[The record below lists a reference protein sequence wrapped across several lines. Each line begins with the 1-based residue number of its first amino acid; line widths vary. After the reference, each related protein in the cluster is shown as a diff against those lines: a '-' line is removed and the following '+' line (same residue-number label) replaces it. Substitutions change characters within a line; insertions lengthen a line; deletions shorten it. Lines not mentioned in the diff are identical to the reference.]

1 MAELLPRFWDALTLG
16 RLFGLGVALVAWAAV
31 GWFLSPRL
39 WAKFDDLTHGYV
51 RWMQSEFDRMFLE
64 VSPRLCLAAIVASV
78 LVFGA
83 LGLFLT
89 SGLPWDQPGY
99 HLIRL
104 VVVGV
109 LVVGPFGLPTGY
121 RLPRTVV
128 EWMWTRRIEL
138 FEDQL
143 LDALAFMSNGL
154 KSGLSLLQSMDM
166 VREELPN
173 PISEEFAL
181 TLNQQ
186 RLGVPLEDA
195 LVGLEK
201 RIGTE
206 DVQIIVTSI
215 NILRQSGGNLAETFD
230 TVAHTI
236 RERKK
241 VSGKVKSLTAQGV
254 AQGVIIVLM
263 PFVLAFALWLI
274 DPVLISRLW
283 TTALGWAMIF
293 FMLTL
298 QVIGGVL
305 IRKIVKVEV

>member
-1 MAELLPRFWDALTLG
+1 MFELLPQIWDFLTVG
-16 RLFGLGVALVAWAAV
+16 RLVGLGVAVLAWAAV
-31 GWFLSPRL
+31 GWFLSPKL
-39 WAKFDDLTHGYV
+39 WTLFDDLTHGYV
-51 RWMQSEFDRMFLE
+51 RWMQAEFDRMFLE
-64 VSPRLCLAAIVASV
+64 VSWALCIASIVASV
-78 LVFGA
+78 LVFAA
-83 LGLFLT
+83 LGLFVT
-89 SGLPWDQPGY
+89 GGLPWDQPGY

-104 VVVGV
+104 FVVGV

-121 RLPRTVV
+121 RLPRVV
-128 EWMWTRRIEL
+128 VQWMWQRRIEL

-173 PISEEFAL
+173 PIAEEFAL

-283 TTALGWAMIF
+283 TTALGWAMLF
-293 FMLTL
+293 FMFTL

>member
-1 MAELLPRFWDALTLG
+1 MSAPLWWDGLTSLRLLWLG
-16 RLFGLGVALVAWAAV
+16 LSVLAWLAV
-31 GWFLSPRL
+31 GWYVAPRVWKL
-39 WAKFDDLTHGYV
+39 FDDLTAGYV

-64 VSPRLCLAAIVASV
+64 VSPVLCMVSIVTSV
-78 LVFGA
+78 LVFSAFGF
-83 LGLFLT
+83 FLT
-89 SGLPWDQPGY
+89 SGLPWGAGY
-99 HLIRL
+99 NVIRL

-109 LVVGPFGLPTGY
+109 LAVGPFGLPTGY
-121 RLPRTVV
+121 RLPRAVV
-128 EWMWTRRIEL
+128 EGMWQRRIDL

-154 KSGLSLLQSMDM
+154 KSGLSLLQSMGM
-166 VREELPN
+166 VRDELPN

-181 TLNQQ
+181 TLSQQ
-186 RLGVPLEDA
+186 RLGMPLDDA
-195 LVGLEK
+195 LINLER

-230 TVAHTI
+230 TVAYTI

-254 AQGVIIVLM
+254 AQGVIIVIM
-263 PFVLAFALWLI
+263 PFVLTFALWVI
-274 DPVLISRLW
+274 DPILISRLW
-283 TTALGWAMIF
+283 TTAIGWGLLF
-293 FMLTL
+293 LMLTL
-298 QVIGGVL
+298 QVIGSLL

>member
-1 MAELLPRFWDALTLG
+1 MLELLPQWWDGLTFF
-16 RLFGLGVALVAWAAV
+16 RLSTFGVAILAWLAV
-31 GWFLSPRL
+31 GWFAAPTL
-39 WAKFDDLTHGYV
+39 WTLFDELTLGYV

-64 VSPRLCLAAIVASV
+64 VSPTLCMVSIVTSV
-78 LVFGA
+78 CAFGA
-83 LGLFLT
+83 FGMFLT
-89 SGLPWDQPGY
+89 SGLPWSAWY
-99 HLIRL
+99 HIIRAL
-104 VVVGV
+104 VVGI

-121 RLPRTVV
+121 RLPRAIV
-128 EWMWTRRIEL
+128 EWMWQRRIDL

-173 PISEEFAL
+173 PISQEFAL
-181 TLNQQ
+181 TLNHQ
-186 RLGVPLEDA
+186 RLGMPLEDA
-195 LVGLEK
+195 LLGLEK

-230 TVAHTI
+230 TVANTI

-263 PFVLAFALWLI
+263 PFVLTFALWVI

-283 TTALGWAMIF
+283 TTALGWALLF
-293 FMLTL
+293 LMLTL
-298 QVIGGVL
+298 QVIGSVL

>member
-1 MAELLPRFWDALTLG
+1 MFDWLPLWWDFLTFG
-16 RLFGLGVALVAWAAV
+16 RLAALSLALIAWAAV
-31 GWFLSPRL
+31 GWFAAPKL
-39 WAKFDDLTHGYV
+39 WLLIDDITRGYV

-64 VSPRLCLAAIVASV
+64 VSPTLCVASILSSV
-78 LVFGA
+78 AVFAAFGM
-83 LGLFLT
+83 FLT
-89 SGLPWDQPGY
+89 SGLPWEPGY
-99 HLIRL
+99 HLIRA
-104 VVVGV
+104 
-109 LVVGPFGLPTGY
+109 LVVGILAVGPMGLPTGY
-121 RLPRTVV
+121 NLPRAVV
-128 EWMWTRRIEL
+128 QWMWQRRIDQ

-173 PISEEFAL
+173 PISQEFAL

-195 LVGLEK
+195 LLGLEK
-201 RIGTE
+201 RVGTE

-230 TVAHTI
+230 TVANTI

-254 AQGVIIVLM
+254 AQGVIIVCM
-263 PFVLAFALWLI
+263 PFVLTFALWSI

-283 TTALGWAMIF
+283 TTALGWVMLF
-293 FMLTL
+293 MMLTL
-298 QVIGGVL
+298 QVIGGTM

>member
-1 MAELLPRFWDALTLG
+1 MFQLLPQFWDGLTFG
-16 RLFGLGVALVAWAAV
+16 RLLALGVAVVAWAGVGYYSAPKAWAV
-31 GWFLSPRL
+31 
-39 WAKFDDLTHGYV
+39 FDDMTLGYV
-51 RWMQSEFDRMFLE
+51 RWMQTEFDRMFLE
-64 VSPRLCLAAIVASV
+64 VSNTVCLLSIVTSV
-78 LVFGA
+78 LVFAA
-83 LGLFLT
+83 LGLWLT
-89 SGLPWDQPGY
+89 SGLPWDHPGY
-99 HLIRL
+99 HIIRAL
-104 VVVGV
+104 VVSV
-109 LVVGPFGLPTGY
+109 LVAGPFGLPTGY
-121 RLPRTVV
+121 RLPRAVV
-128 EWMWTRRIEL
+128 EGMWQRRIDL

-173 PISEEFAL
+173 PISQEFAL

-195 LVGLEK
+195 LIGLEK

-230 TVAHTI
+230 TVANTI

-254 AQGVIIVLM
+254 AQGVIIVFM
-263 PFVLAFALWLI
+263 PFVLAGSLWVI

-283 TTALGWAMIF
+283 TTALGWAFIF
-293 FMLTL
+293 LMLTL
-298 QVIGGVL
+298 QVIGAIL
-305 IRKIVKVEV
+305 IRKIVKVQV